1 MLQGTG
7 SHVGKSLLV
16 AGLCRA
22 YLNRGFTV
30 RPFKSQ
36 NMSNNAAVAED
47 GREIGRAQAL
57 QARAAGVS
65 PSSDMN
71 PVLLKPETEIGAQVI
86 VQGQVYGNA
95 SAREYHALKPKLM
108 PRVLD
113 SFERLSRDVDIVVV
127 EGAGSP
133 AEVNLRAGDIANMGF
148 ATVANIPVF
157 IVGDI
162 ERGGVIASL
171 IGTVQLLEPEERKLI
186 RGAIVNKFRGDTKLF
201 DEAIPI
207 LEEGL
212 KVPFLGIVPYFADAD
227 YLPAEDAVAINTTV
241 NITKNNSGIRVAV
254 PRLPRISN
262 FDDLDPLR
270 AETDVDLIIVRP
282 GQALPADIDLVLLP
296 GSKSTRADLYYLF
309 SQGWHVDIKALVRRG
324 ASVMGLCG
332 GYQML
337 GKTISDP
344 YGVEGKPGVS
354 DGLGLLDVSTILS
367 KEKRLEA
374 VTGEDIN
381 SGELVHG
388 YEMHMGVTT
397 GPDTERPVLKLAH
410 GTEGASSIN
419 GKVLGSYVHGIFAA
433 DGFRHKFLNSIL
445 SRSRSSLVWQ
455 DKIDE
460 TLDHLAD
467 HLEGSLDLDYLLEI
481 SRIA

>member
-1 MLQGTG
+1 M
-7 SHVGKSLLV
+7 
-16 AGLCRA
+16 
-22 YLNRGFTV
+22 
-30 RPFKSQ
+30 
-36 NMSNNAAVAED
+36 
-47 GREIGRAQAL
+47 
-57 QARAAGVS
+57 
-65 PSSDMN
+65 
-71 PVLLKPETEIGAQVI
+71 
-86 VQGQVYGNA
+86 
-95 SAREYHALKPKLM
+95 
-108 PRVLD
+108 
-113 SFERLSRDVDIVVV
+113 
-127 EGAGSP
+127 
-133 AEVNLRAGDIANMGF
+133 
-148 ATVANIPVF
+148 
-157 IVGDI
+157 
-162 ERGGVIASL
+162 
-171 IGTVQLLEPEERKLI
+171 
-186 RGAIVNKFRGDTKLF
+186 AIVNKFRCDTKLF